1 LEREDKMSKKYIS
14 IMVLFAFLHSLVAGC
29 MKTTTVQQPKINVE
43 STECCIYEVILIT
56 GEKYEFKRPGGRY
69 NVVPHLLTG
78 TLNDGRKFFFDLA
91 DENIKEIRISTGQ
104 TISRVDLAKNP
115 DQTIS
120 KIMVNGNIYTFD
132 QNGGRLKTEVNTIHG
147 IIKSGDKIDV
157 PMEDILHIKVKRV
170 AAGRTAA
177 LVVGVILFV
186 LAAVAIAVAASGS
199 IGGGSWNSTNST
211 NSTK

>member
-1 LEREDKMSKKYIS
+1 MSKKYIS

-115 DQTIS
+115 DQKIS
-120 KIMVNGNIYTFD
+120 EIMVDGNIYTFD
-132 QNGGRLKTEVNTIHG
+132 QNGGRLNAEVVTIHG
-147 IIKSGDKIDV
+147 INKYGDEIDV
-157 PMEDILHIKVKRV
+157 PMEDILHVKVKRWD
-170 AAGRTAA
+170 AGRTAA
-177 LVVGVILFV
+177 LVVGIVVGVIV
-186 LAAVAIAVAASGS
+186 AAVVAIAKAKSSAG
-199 IGGGSWNSTNST
+199 NFNF
-211 NSTK
+211 